1 MVKQKIKMQFR
12 YRSEE
17 KEILDGEEIETA
29 ELNLNL
35 RELHSINK
43 LLGGYNATLAG
54 LKKVFRSTERDVI
67 NVLDIGFGGG
77 DSIRVMADFAE
88 RNNKNVFFY
97 GIDLK
102 PDCVAYATKNLEDL
116 SNKTL
121 ICDDYRNLSVE
132 FLQNIDVIHCS
143 LFLHHLNDQEIES
156 LLKFSCKR
164 NCTLLINDLHRNWI
178 AYYSIKFLTHFLSR
192 SRLVKND
199 APLSVSRGFKK
210 AELEKFLKN
219 SGYNEY
225 SVRWIWA
232 FRYLIYAKG

>member
-1 MVKQKIKMQFR
+1 MQFQ

-17 KEILDGEEIETA
+17 KEILDSELIETA

-54 LKKVFRSTERDVI
+54 LKKVFRNTERDVI

-88 RNNKNVFFY
+88 RNSKKVFFY
-97 GIDLK
+97 GVDLK
-102 PDCVAYATKNLEDL
+102 ADCVAYATKNLEDL
-116 SNKTL
+116 SNKKL
-121 ICDDYRNLSVE
+121 LCDDYRNLSDE

-143 LFLHHLNDQEIES
+143 LFLHHLNDQEIED
-156 LLKFSCKR
+156 LLKFSCKS

-178 AYYSIKFLTHFLSR
+178 AYYSIKLLTRLFSR

-199 APLSVSRGFKK
+199 APLSVLRGFKK
-210 AELEKFLKN
+210 TELEKLLEN
-219 SGYNEY
+219 SGYKEY
-225 SVRWIWA
+225 SVKWIWA
-232 FRYLIYAKG
+232 FRFLIYAKG

>member
-1 MVKQKIKMQFR
+1 MQFR

-17 KEILDGEEIETA
+17 KEILDSELIETA

-43 LLGGYNATLAG
+43 MLGGYNATLAG
-54 LKKVFRSTERDVI
+54 LRKVFRSTKRDVI

-88 RNNKNVFFY
+88 KNSKKTFFY
-97 GIDLK
+97 GVDLK
-102 PDCVAYATKNLEDL
+102 PDCVAYATKNLEDV
-116 SNKTL
+116 SNKSL
-121 ICDDYRNLSVE
+121 ICDDYRNLSDE

-143 LFLHHLNDQEIES
+143 LFLHHLNDKEIED
-156 LLKFSCKR
+156 LLKFSCKS
-164 NCTLLINDLHRNWI
+164 NCTLLVNDLHRNAI
-178 AYYSIKFLTHFLSR
+178 AYYSIKFLTRLFSR

-199 APLSVSRGFKK
+199 APLSVLRGFKK
-210 AELEKFLKN
+210 EELEKFLKN
-219 SGYNEY
+219 SGYKEY
-225 SVRWIWA
+225 SVKWIWA